1 MKFEDNYLLFKF
13 LEVEDYLFID
23 DTKEDNIGVWACAL
37 DFYIFNIYLSLAYIS
52 LLSYCSKSEISYWFV
67 SEQKLL

>member
-23 DTKEDNIGVWACAL
+23 DTKEDNIGV
-37 DFYIFNIYLSLAYIS
+37 
-52 LLSYCSKSEISYWFV
+52 
-67 SEQKLL
+67 